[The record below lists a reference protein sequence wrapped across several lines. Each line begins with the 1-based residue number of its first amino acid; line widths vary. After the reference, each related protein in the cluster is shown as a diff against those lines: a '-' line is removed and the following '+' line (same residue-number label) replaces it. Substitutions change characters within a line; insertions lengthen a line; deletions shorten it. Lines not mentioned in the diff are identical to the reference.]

1 MTGPGFSMEVT
12 FVVQHHVKGD
22 CRTSA
27 RQRGKNPA
35 GRHVRRIVRGCCT
48 AVLQQLIAERP
59 VLHAGAAEESS
70 KIRAC
75 FYSTLLS
82 MDCMA
87 ALLHIPS
94 GADWQ
99 PGQQ

>member
-1 MTGPGFSMEVT
+1 M
-12 FVVQHHVKGD
+12 VQHHVKGD